1 MKISNHAAFLAGGF
15 LIGTAGVKLLTS
27 RDAKK
32 VYAHITAAVIRAKD
46 YVMEQ
51 VTKTREG
58 CGDILAEAKDINE
71 RINSECECTEE
82 IEDTAKD
89 EV

>member
-32 VYAHITAAVIRAKD
+32 VYAHVTAAVIRAKD

-58 CGDILAEAKDINE
+58 CDDILSEAH
-71 RINSECECTEE
+71 C
-82 IEDTAKD
+82 
-89 EV
+89 